1 VAIASL
7 PKNCS
12 LPVAQDNNMGKSQKI
27 LVQSFIINILTIFV
41 YYSLS
46 HQPELTS
53 YISTAIAKNS
63 YPSIATLLDF
73 SLKIGFLRAIIWK
86 YSHQLGCFI
95 LL

>member
-1 VAIASL
+1 
-7 PKNCS
+7 
-12 LPVAQDNNMGKSQKI
+12 MGKSQKI
-27 LVQSFIINILTIFV
+27 LVQSSTINILTIFV

-46 HQPELTS
+46 YQPQLTPD
-53 YISTAIAKNS
+53 ISTAIAKNP
-63 YPSIATLLDF
+63 YPSIATPLDF